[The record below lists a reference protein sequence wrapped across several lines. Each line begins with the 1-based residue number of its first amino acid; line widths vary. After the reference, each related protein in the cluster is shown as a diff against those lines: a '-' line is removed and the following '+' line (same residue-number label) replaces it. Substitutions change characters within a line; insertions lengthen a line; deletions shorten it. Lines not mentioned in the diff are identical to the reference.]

1 MAPQKRK
8 NANNRKDE
16 VSKEEK
22 EIKMETTTKNFDSDT
37 RYLFNFSAIS
47 FKKLHFIKIFL
58 ILFFHV

>member
-22 EIKMETTTKNFDSDT
+22 EITMETTAKNFNSDP
-37 RYLFNFSAIS
+37 RYLLNFSTIN
-47 FKKLHFIKIFL
+47 
-58 ILFFHV
+58 